1 MRRCLGFCL
10 VVVLL
15 LSARP
20 LFAQGFNIPE
30 RAKAFATAPD
40 IPYDSVA
47 NFLKMPANIYLG
59 ESVGVARNSKNEVF
73 VFNRNGESSR
83 LFKFDAAGNFVREIG
98 KGLYGFAFAHTVRVD
113 KDDNIWAVDEGTNMI
128 VKFDSNG
135 KVIMLMGR
143 RPESH
148 GLVPSP
154 ARGTPP
160 PMAPYP
166 PYAFS
171 RPTDIT
177 WDPQGNIFISDGYGF
192 SRVAKYDKNGTF
204 IKSVG
209 TRGDQPYQFNTPHGI
224 TADANGNI
232 YVADRGNRRIQV
244 FSPDLVLRSIYDHV
258 GAPWTVCITP
268 GAHQYLYS
276 SNSNPDNNDSR
287 IAAVSGEVYKMELD
301 GTVIGKFGQA
311 GKGLKDFTTIHE
323 IDCRIDNDLVVGE
336 IDGYRVQHLMLH
348 PATRTPSSR

>member
-10 VVVLL
+10 LVVLL

-83 LFKFDAAGNFVREIG
+83 LFKFD
-98 KGLYGFAFAHTVRVD
+98 
-113 KDDNIWAVDEGTNMI
+113 
-128 VKFDSNG
+128 SNG

-148 GLVPSP
+148 GLLPSP

-177 WDPQGNIFISDGYGF
+177 WDPQGNIFVSDGYGF
-192 SRVAKYDKNGTF
+192 SRVA
-204 IKSVG
+204 
-209 TRGDQPYQFNTPHGI
+209 
-224 TADANGNI
+224 
-232 YVADRGNRRIQV
+232 
-244 FSPDLVLRSIYDHV
+244 
-258 GAPWTVCITP
+258 
-268 GAHQYLYS
+268 
-276 SNSNPDNNDSR
+276 
-287 IAAVSGEVYKMELD
+287 
-301 GTVIGKFGQA
+301 
-311 GKGLKDFTTIHE
+311 
-323 IDCRIDNDLVVGE
+323 
-336 IDGYRVQHLMLH
+336 
-348 PATRTPSSR
+348 